1 MLPGFCFFLRFF
13 ALMMLCALCSSCL
26 HLDVPPARI
35 EFVSINHDG
44 HSFYDV
50 RFTSDRDLIHL
61 YEVHGRS
68 GQIGTS
74 LHCSLNGD
82 LDFSVEHNIAL
93 EGYGRIVGM
102 RLIEGDRRYEILASM
117 RFEDNEERTGLRDIA
132 PAQLVRLLEPQEY
145 MPCKVVITA
154 FPFAAY
160 YSKVMYIPTSRII
173 AQVQNPRIAPRRVSL
188 KPAYRPLSWLQF
200 EPVCI
205 VRWRQE
211 LSPAYDQIDD
221 VGLCR
226 DVPYAGL
233 LASFAPNNTKLGLVT
248 RSDQAPLPLTAYT
261 LIRGDGRREPGISA
275 ENGDTHRVGTLECET
290 LGIEVGE
297 GIGARERWTPQIDES
312 QYMGEQITY

>member
-1 MLPGFCFFLRFF
+1 MQLGFCIFLRFF
-13 ALMMLCALCSSCL
+13 TLMLFCALCSGCL

-35 EFVSINHDG
+35 EFVSINHDRY
-44 HSFYDV
+44 SLYDV

-61 YEVHGRS
+61 YEAHGRS

-82 LDFSVEHNIAL
+82 LDFSVEHKIAL
-93 EGYGRIVGM
+93 EGYGRIEGM
-102 RLIEGDRRYEILASM
+102 RLIEGDRRYEILASV
-117 RFEDNEERTGLRDIA
+117 RFENNEDRSGLSYIA
-132 PAQLVRLLEPQEY
+132 PAELVRLLEPQDY

-154 FPFAAY
+154 FPFKAY
-160 YSKVMYIPTSRII
+160 YSKVMYVPTSRII
-173 AQVQNPRIAPRRVSL
+173 AEVKNPRIAPRRVSL
-188 KPAYRPLSWLQF
+188 KPADRPLTWLQF

-205 VRWRQE
+205 VRWREE

-233 LASFAPNNTKLGLVT
+233 LASFAPSNKKLRLVT
-248 RSDQAPLPLTAYT
+248 WSDQTPKPLTAYT

-275 ENGDTHRVGTLECET
+275 ENGDTHLVGSMTQET
-290 LGIEVGE
+290 LKAEVGAD
-297 GIGARERWTPQIDES
+297 IGAREIWTPQIDES
-312 QYMGEQITY
+312 QYVGGLITY